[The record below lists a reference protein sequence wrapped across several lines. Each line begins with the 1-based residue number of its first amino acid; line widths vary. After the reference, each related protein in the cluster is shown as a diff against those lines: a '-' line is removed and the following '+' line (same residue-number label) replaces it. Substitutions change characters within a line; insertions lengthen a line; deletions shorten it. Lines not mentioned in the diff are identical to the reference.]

1 MTIAVAYKSHQF
13 RFVTDESELRNSDK
27 YQLIRDEI
35 NRLNSPSYG
44 KIDWEKIKRLCE
56 ELACT
61 DGLSFLT
68 TIYYTAALVKIN
80 GTSGL
85 ADGLELQFAVLKLL
99 FEKNKDSLIKCAE
112 LYRWMI
118 ARIGDDL
125 RRLDPNK
132 SQIKDLYRCERCCRD
147 IYEIFLDAQPQNVPD
162 LEAISYVVFEHMDH
176 LEGNV
181 KITEVVEQTFCDVKD
196 CIPSKLSV
204 RKNNRIQ
211 LFGLFFSGLLLG
223 LSTFIIKELLI
234 NTDSP
239 SLFKSLTT
247 KKVDA
252 NILTI
257 EQIAQLQNQYSK
269 TMFKKNKSEII
280 NLYEEQIDSELMKS
294 SSESMTKVR
303 SLLSTL
309 KYLYPNSIQLEQRE
323 QYIDNIQDRFVTQ
336 YRRFKTARTNIANLQ
351 QIMHK
356 NSSKKAVLL
365 ANELNNYAI
374 GLSPIYGRI
383 SYIEEQIKVQNE
395 AEAEKEL
402 HLLDVELKGIEL
414 KLSQLMS
421 QNKSN
426 F

>member
-132 SQIKDLYRCERCCRD
+132 SQIKD
-147 IYEIFLDAQPQNVPD
+147 
-162 LEAISYVVFEHMDH
+162 S
-176 LEGNV
+176 
-181 KITEVVEQTFCDVKD
+181 
-196 CIPSKLSV
+196 LSL
-204 RKNNRIQ
+204 RKM
-211 LFGLFFSGLLLG
+211 L
-223 LSTFIIKELLI
+223 
-234 NTDSP
+234 
-239 SLFKSLTT
+239 
-247 KKVDA
+247 
-252 NILTI
+252 
-257 EQIAQLQNQYSK
+257 
-269 TMFKKNKSEII
+269 
-280 NLYEEQIDSELMKS
+280 
-294 SSESMTKVR
+294 
-303 SLLSTL
+303 
-309 KYLYPNSIQLEQRE
+309 
-323 QYIDNIQDRFVTQ
+323 
-336 YRRFKTARTNIANLQ
+336 
-351 QIMHK
+351 
-356 NSSKKAVLL
+356 
-365 ANELNNYAI
+365 
-374 GLSPIYGRI
+374 
-383 SYIEEQIKVQNE
+383 
-395 AEAEKEL
+395 
-402 HLLDVELKGIEL
+402 
-414 KLSQLMS
+414 
-421 QNKSN
+421 
-426 F
+426 